1 MSAIRWGSEMKIN
14 ITDDQTDSIVIWEL
28 KRHSKVLKS
37 NIDSLKRRKSLEK
50 FEKEDLERFKKVLAA
65 ASLIVEYYSL
75 CDY

>member
-1 MSAIRWGSEMKIN
+1 MKIN

>member
-1 MSAIRWGSEMKIN
+1 MAIHWGSEMKIN

>member
-1 MSAIRWGSEMKIN
+1 LAIHWGSEMKIN